1 MQYKNWTFSRRTAPK
16 QWNLSITKSCGDAKR
31 DFFSGERPPDTTW
44 YDLTLALVG
53 NITPYKSQTRIC
65 SKAQL
70 ML

>member
-1 MQYKNWTFSRRTAPK
+1 MQYTNWTFSRRTAQK
-16 QWNLSITKSCGDAKR
+16 QWNISITKSCGDAKLEL
-31 DFFSGERPPDTTW
+31 FSGERPPDTTW

-53 NITPYKSQTRIC
+53 NITPYDSQARIF